1 MEISKFEAEML
12 QGALHYYV
20 TKCEESE
27 HFKEDM
33 SHYHDL
39 LNKLSKFTGEK
50 EEICQKQQ

>member
-20 TKCEESE
+20 TKCEESK

-39 LNKLSKFTGEK
+39 LNKLSKFTGKK
-50 EEICQKQQ
+50 EE